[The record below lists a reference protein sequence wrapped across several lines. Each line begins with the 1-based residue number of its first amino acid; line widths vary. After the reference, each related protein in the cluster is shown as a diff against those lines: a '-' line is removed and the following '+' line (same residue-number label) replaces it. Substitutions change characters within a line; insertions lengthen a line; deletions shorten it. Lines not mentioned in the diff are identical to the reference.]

1 MNNVTK
7 NRWQVRIAAMIIFV
21 LGFTAGILALNVYR
35 GWARGAGGR
44 DNRMD
49 ELSER
54 LQLTADQKT
63 KVQEIFG
70 DTREQI
76 RNVRREMEPKINEIR
91 RQADGRL
98 QTVLTADQWQRFQR
112 LREERVGFEVRSI
125 DVDHADRLAGE
136 GEFERPHIKVLQ
148 LLGRK

>member
-1 MNNVTK
+1 MNNVAK

-35 GWARGAGGR
+35 GLARGGPG
-44 DNRMD
+44 NRID

-63 KVQEIFG
+63 KVQEIFS

-76 RNVRREMEPKINEIR
+76 RAARREMEPKMAEIR

-98 QTVLTADQWQRFQR
+98 QTVLTPEQWQQFQR
-112 LREERVGFEVRSI
+112 LRDERQHR
-125 DVDHADRLAGE
+125 
-136 GEFERPHIKVLQ
+136 
-148 LLGRK
+148 GRGPRGPE